1 MQTAGDV
8 MNFAPLQPQQIT
20 GRRKPRKRRAHAPLL
35 GLLRRLGLARP
46 PDLDDLSKRILLP
59 SLPVSDEEHARD
71 HWFGIGQ
78 RCARQEDWDVL
89 AERILEADHNRL
101 QTPGGE
107 MVSSLIAQGARADLV
122 AAAEH
127 AIADGRAPDKTGL
140 AALHAVL
147 TEHAGS
153 YPVALMVARAHVD
166 IGLAWRANGAAAG
179 EMRFLEHFA
188 IAEALLDPLDAPAL
202 DAPSLASAQ
211 CALLAARP
219 APRRRVAEDYARL
232 INLDPATPAHLRA
245 LGEALLPAR
254 FGSYQEIEIEAR
266 RAAARTGAAW
276 GEGGYAWV
284 WFDALALDPAG
295 LGTVDAAYFADGLR
309 AIAQRKPDQ
318 HVINQLA
325 AFCGLTM
332 APRGSGTR
340 MSAAQDR
347 ARATIHGCLDWLIA
361 DHLHELHPLL
371 WSQAI
376 LEPGRIT
383 ALPPRRTLLQTGRQT
398 ALRTIAACFAEEM
411 ADGQTLAFSSAGM
424 YRLPV
429 LGPHGA

>member
-1 MQTAGDV
+1 